1 MKREEH
7 GTNEAL
13 NNVLVYDVTLRDG
26 AQQEGINLSVAD
38 KLAIL
43 PYIEAMGADYIE
55 GGWPGAI
62 PRDTEFFE
70 ALKENNPLTTAQLT
84 AFGATRKA
92 GIRAADDPQIAAL
105 VDSGAQVLCLVAKS
119 DIRHV
124 EKALRTNAEENLA
137 MVRDSVE
144 YLRAQGREVM
154 IDVEHFFDGFRFD
167 ADYTTSVVEQAFRA
181 GASWVVLCDTNGGSL
196 PDDVTRIVGEL
207 ISRLSAVG
215 ISEPQLGIHCHDDGG
230 CAVANTLAAVEAGC
244 RQIQG
249 TVNGYGERTGN
260 SNLLTC
266 IANLQLKTDFNV
278 VTDEQLAGLSA
289 VAYAI
294 GEITTI
300 LPSKRAPYVGASA
313 FAHKAGLHASAI
325 RVDPDLYQHIDPNV
339 VGNDTRMLVSDMAGR
354 ASVEL
359 KAREFGLDLSADKE
373 VLTKI
378 TNRVKEAEAAGY
390 TYDAADASFEL
401 LTREIMTGKPVKYF
415 ELESWSTRSSTDRS
429 NPTQTFAEAT
439 VKIHAGG
446 RRLIR
451 LGEGV
456 GPVDALDEA
465 LRRALRKVYPLLDEF
480 ELVDFKVR
488 ILDTTRGTS
497 AITRVMITIQ
507 DSAGQWSTVGVG
519 DDVIEASWEALT
531 EGYIY
536 GLFRNGIEPQL

>member
-1 MKREEH
+1 MGEK
-7 GTNEAL
+7 
-13 NNVLVYDVTLRDG
+13 VFVYDVTLRDG

-62 PRDTEFFE
+62 PRDTEFF
-70 ALKENNPLTTAQLT
+70 AKLKDFNPLTAAKLT
-84 AFGATRKA
+84 AFGSTRKA
-92 GIRAADDPQIAAL
+92 GVSAAEDPQIQAL
-105 VDSGAQVLCLVAKS
+105 LDSGAGVLCLVAKS

-124 EKALRTNAEENLA
+124 ERALRTSGEENLA

-144 YLRAQGREVM
+144 YIRSQGRECM
-154 IDVEHFFDGFRFD
+154 IDAEHFFDGYRHD
-167 ADYTTSVVEQAFRA
+167 PDYTTAVVVEAFKA
-181 GASWVVLCDTNGGSL
+181 GASWVILCDTNGGSL
-196 PDDVTRIVGEL
+196 PDTVTEVVADLRA
-207 ISRLSAVG
+207 RLERAGVTN
-215 ISEPQLGIHCHDDGG
+215 PQLGIHCHDDGG
-230 CAVANTLAAVEAGC
+230 CAVANTLAAVNAGC

-249 TVNGYGERTGN
+249 CVNGYGERTGN
-260 SNLLTC
+260 TNLLTC
-266 IANLQLKTDFNV
+266 IANLALKTDYEV
-278 VTDEQLAGLSA
+278 VSPEQLAGLSA

-325 RVDPDLYQHIDPNV
+325 RVDPDMYQHIDPNV
-339 VGNDTRMLVSDMAGR
+339 VGNDMRMLVSDMAGR

-359 KAREFGLDLSADKE
+359 KAREFGIDLSKDRA

-378 TNRVKEAEAAGY
+378 TDRVKQAEAEGY

-401 LTREIMTGKPVKYF
+401 LAREIIAGEPVKYF
-415 ELESWSTRSSTDRS
+415 ELESWSTHNATDRS
-429 NPTQTFAEAT
+429 DPTQTLAEAT

-465 LRRALRKVYPLLDEF
+465 LRRALRKVYPQLDGM

-488 ILDTTRGTS
+488 ILDTSRGTN
-497 AITRVMITIQ
+497 AITRVMITVR
-507 DSAGQWSTVGVG
+507 DESGEWTTVGVG

-531 EGYIY
+531 QGYVY
-536 GLFRNGIEPQL
+536 GLFRAGVQPQL

>member
-1 MKREEH
+1 MKREAH
-7 GTNEAL
+7 GANGTFH
-13 NNVLVYDVTLRDG
+13 NVAVYDVTLRDG

-84 AFGATRKA
+84 AFGSTRKA
-92 GIRAADDPQIAAL
+92 GVRADEDPQIAAL
-105 VDSGAQVLCLVAKS
+105 VSSGAQVLCLVAKS

-124 EKALRTNAEENLA
+124 EKALRTSGAENLA

-144 YLRAQGREVM
+144 YLRAQGRDVM

-167 ADYTTSVVEQAFRA
+167 ADYTTSVVEQAFKA

-196 PDDVTRIVGEL
+196 PDDVERIVREL
-207 ISRLSAVG
+207 ISRLHALGVSD
-215 ISEPQLGIHCHDDGG
+215 PQLGIHCHDDGG
-230 CAVANTLAAVEAGC
+230 CAVANTLAALKAGC

-249 TVNGYGERTGN
+249 TINGYGERTGN

-266 IANLQLKTDFNV
+266 IANIQLKTDFNA

-289 VAYAI
+289 VAYAV
-294 GEITTI
+294 GEMTTV

-325 RVDPDLYQHIDPNV
+325 RVDPDLYQHIDPNL

-401 LTREIMTGKPVKYF
+401 LTREIMTGQPVKYF
-415 ELESWSTRSSTDRS
+415 ELESWSTNSATNRSD
-429 NPTQTFAEAT
+429 PTQTFAEAT

-531 EGYIY
+531 EGYVY
-536 GLFRNGIEPQL
+536 GLFRNGVEPQL

>member
-1 MKREEH
+1 MKRETTAGSQDH
-7 GTNEAL
+7 
-13 NNVLVYDVTLRDG
+13 NVLVYDVTLRDG

-43 PYIEAMGADYIE
+43 PYLEAMGADYIE

-62 PRDTEFFE
+62 PRDTEFFA
-70 ALKENNPLTTAQLT
+70 ALKRANPLTTAKLT

-92 GIRAADDPQIAAL
+92 GVAADHDAQLAAL
-105 VDSGAQVLCLVAKS
+105 LDSGAQVLCLVAKS

-124 EKALRTNAEENLA
+124 EKALRTSGSENLA
-137 MVRDSVE
+137 MVRDSVR
-144 YLRAQGREVM
+144 YLHSCGAEVM
-154 IDVEHFFDGFRFD
+154 IDAEHFFDGFR
-167 ADYTTSVVEQAFRA
+167 ADPQYTTSVVAEAFKA

-196 PDDVTRIVGEL
+196 PDDVENTVREL
-207 ISRLSAVG
+207 IARLAELGVSD
-215 ISEPQLGIHCHDDGG
+215 PQLGIHCHDDAG
-230 CAVANTLAAVEAGC
+230 CAVANTLAAVKAGC

-260 SNLLTC
+260 ANLLTC
-266 IANLQLKTDFNV
+266 IANLQLKTDFNA
-278 VTDEQLAGLSA
+278 VTRNQLAGLSA
-289 VAYAI
+289 AAYAI
-294 GEITTI
+294 GEIATA
-300 LPSKRAPYVGASA
+300 LPSKRAPYVGVSA

-325 RVDPDLYQHIDPNV
+325 RVDPDLYQHIDPTV
-339 VGNDTRMLVSDMAGR
+339 VGNDMRMLVSDMAGR

-373 VLTKI
+373 LLTQI
-378 TNRVKEAEAAGY
+378 TDRVKAAEAAGY

-401 LTREIMTGKPVKYF
+401 LAREIIAGQPIQYF
-415 ELESWSTRSSTDRS
+415 ELESWSTNNTTDRAD
-429 NPTQTFAEAT
+429 PTQTFAEAT

-465 LRRALRKVYPLLDEF
+465 LRRALRKVYPKLDEF

-507 DSAGQWSTVGVG
+507 DSQGQWTTVGVG

-531 EGYIY
+531 QGYVY
-536 GLFRNGIEPQL
+536 GLFRNHVEPQS